1 MTEKNDAFTREE
13 KDFLREAAQFFGNPS
28 LFARGLN
35 WAGKPLEYA
44 EKKLPV
50 QVRKQIAK
58 ASHAAIQEALK
69 ISIKTI
75 SHRTENR
82 SLLDAGMNTDRLGKL
97 HTGVATLVGGIG
109 GFLGIAALP
118 FELPLSTAII
128 LRSIAEISRQYGADL
143 DSIEARL
150 ECMYVFSLGSS
161 SPRDDAIEFIYYSS
175 RVEFAQLLKG
185 ASSYIAANSA
195 KDILSAIENG
205 TAPALLTLIARIAA
219 RFEIQITDKVLAQ
232 AVPVAGAVGGAMFNL
247 FFTNY
252 YNDCAKYHFGVKKI
266 EKIRGI
272 EETQRLFETYMSAK
286 K

>member
-109 GFLGIAALP
+109 GF
-118 FELPLSTAII
+118 
-128 LRSIAEISRQYGADL
+128 
-143 DSIEARL
+143 
-150 ECMYVFSLGSS
+150 
-161 SPRDDAIEFIYYSS
+161 
-175 RVEFAQLLKG
+175 
-185 ASSYIAANSA
+185 
-195 KDILSAIENG
+195 
-205 TAPALLTLIARIAA
+205 
-219 RFEIQITDKVLAQ
+219 
-232 AVPVAGAVGGAMFNL
+232 
-247 FFTNY
+247 
-252 YNDCAKYHFGVKKI
+252 
-266 EKIRGI
+266 
-272 EETQRLFETYMSAK
+272 
-286 K
+286 